1 MKTYR
6 SAREVL
12 GAVEQVLVA
21 KPRLASR
28 GRLPLREI
36 RGAQFQESPLV
47 QVARL
52 LQKGRQ
58 YFAVTIFLE
67 AGGRVLR
74 VASAGPAPRCAA
86 MRLGEG
92 NVGQAAKAGMAK
104 VVPDVTRDPQY
115 VKVFSET
122 RSELVMPIKIGVH
135 VSGVIDVESDR
146 LNAFSYKDRVLLQKV
161 AIVLAKFLSG
171 RGKYLV
177 RKVREAAHA
186 IPAVL
191 PKQPQAPGPPA
202 RAGVA
207 RAAVEVERQERLR
220 AAAGEKARS

>member
-6 SAREVL
+6 STREVL

-28 GRLPLREI
+28 GRLPLHEI
-36 RGAQFQESPLV
+36 RGAQFQESPLA

-58 YFAVTIFLE
+58 YFAVTMFLD
-67 AGGRVLR
+67 AGGRLLR
-74 VASAGPAPRCAA
+74 IASAGPAPRCAA

-92 NVGQAAKAGMAK
+92 NVGQAAKTGAPK
-104 VVPDVTRDPQY
+104 VVPDVSRDPQY
-115 VKVFSET
+115 VAVFAET
-122 RSELVMPIKIGVH
+122 RSELVMPIKIGAH

-146 LNAFSYKDRVLLQKV
+146 LNAFSFQDRVLLHKI
-161 AIVLAKFLSG
+161 ATLLARFLAG
-171 RGKYLV
+171 PGKYLIMKA
-177 RKVREAAHA
+177 RQAAHA
-186 IPAVL
+186 MPSVL
-191 PKQPQAPGPPA
+191 PKQPQS
-202 RAGVA
+202 
-207 RAAVEVERQERLR
+207 ERQERLR

>member
-12 GAVEQVLVA
+12 GGVEQLLAA

-52 LQKGRQ
+52 LQKGRH
-58 YFAVTIFLE
+58 YFAVTIFLD
-67 AGGRVLR
+67 AGGGLLR
-74 VASAGPAPRCAA
+74 VASAGPAPRCAM

-92 NVGQAAKAGMAK
+92 NVGQAAITGVAK
-104 VVPDVTRDPQY
+104 VVPDVAGESQY
-115 VKVFSET
+115 VQVFSET
-122 RSELVMPIKIGVH
+122 RSELVMPIKIAAH
-135 VSGVIDVESDR
+135 VIGVIDVESDR
-146 LNAFSYKDRVLLQKV
+146 LNAFSSQDRVLLQKV
-161 AIVLAKFLSG
+161 ATVLAMFLNG

-177 RKVREAAHA
+177 RKAREAAHA

-191 PKQPQAPGPPA
+191 PKQPRAPGSPA
-202 RAGVA
+202 RIGVA
-207 RAAVEVERQERLR
+207 H
-220 AAAGEKARS
+220 AAAEVR

>member
-1 MKTYR
+1 VKSCR
-6 SAREVL
+6 SVREVL
-12 GAVEQVLVA
+12 GAVEQVLAA

-28 GRLPLREI
+28 GRLPLRAI
-36 RGAQFQESPLV
+36 RGAQFQVSPLV

-52 LQKGRQ
+52 LQKGRK
-58 YFAVTIFLE
+58 YFAVTIFLD
-67 AGGRVLR
+67 AGGSWLR

-92 NVGQAAKAGMAK
+92 NVGQAASTGAPK
-104 VVPDVTRDPQY
+104 VVPDVSCDPQY
-115 VKVFSET
+115 VAVFAET
-122 RSELVMPIKIGVH
+122 RSELIMPIKIGAR
-135 VSGVIDVESDR
+135 VSGIIDVDSDR
-146 LNAFSYKDRVLLQKV
+146 LNAFSSQDRVLLHKI
-161 AIVLAKFLSG
+161 ATALARFLAA

-177 RKVREAAHA
+177 MKARQAAHA

-207 RAAVEVERQERLR
+207 RAGVEAERQERLR
-220 AAAGEKARS
+220 AAAGEKSRS

>member
-12 GAVEQVLVA
+12 GAVEQVLAA

-52 LQKGRQ
+52 LQKGRH
-58 YFAVTIFLE
+58 YFAVTIFLD
-67 AGGRVLR
+67 AGDRVLR
-74 VASAGPAPRCAA
+74 VASAGPEPRCAA

-92 NVGQAAKAGMAK
+92 NVGQAAKTGMAK
-104 VVPDVTRDPQY
+104 VVPDVSRDPQY
-115 VKVFSET
+115 VQVFSET

-146 LNAFSYKDRVLLQKV
+146 LNAFAYKDCVLLQKV
-161 AIVLAKFLSG
+161 TTALAKFLSG
-171 RGKYLV
+171 GGKYLV
-177 RKVREAAHA
+177 MKAREAAHA

-191 PKQPQAPGPPA
+191 PAQPQAPGSPA

-207 RAAVEVERQERLR
+207 RAGVEVGHQERLR

>member
-1 MKTYR
+1 VKTYC

-12 GAVEQVLVA
+12 GAVEQVLTA
-21 KPRLASR
+21 KPRLAAR

-52 LQKGRQ
+52 LQNGRQ

-67 AGGRVLR
+67 AGGRLLR
-74 VASAGPAPRCAA
+74 VASAGPAPRCDS

-92 NVGQAAKAGMAK
+92 NVGEAAKTGAAK
-104 VVPDVTRDPQY
+104 VVADVSRDPQY
-115 VKVFSET
+115 VAVFPET

-135 VSGVIDVESDR
+135 IIGVIDVESDR
-146 LNAFSYKDRVLLQKV
+146 LNAFAYEDRVLLEKV
-161 AIVLAKFLSG
+161 STVLAQFLAG
-171 RGKYLV
+171 TGKYLV
-177 RKVREAAHA
+177 MKAREAALA
-186 IPAVL
+186 TPPVS
-191 PKQPQAPGPPA
+191 PKQPQAPGAPPRAAVA
-202 RAGVA
+202 RAG
-207 RAAVEVERQERLR
+207 VEVERQERLR

>member
-1 MKTYR
+1 VKTYR

-12 GAVEQVLVA
+12 GGVEPVLAA

-47 QVARL
+47 QVVRL

-58 YFAVTIFLE
+58 YFAVTIFLD
-67 AGGRVLR
+67 AGGRWLR

-92 NVGQAAKAGMAK
+92 NVGQAAKTGMAK
-104 VVPDVTRDPQY
+104 LVPDVSRDPQY
-115 VKVFSET
+115 VAVFAET
-122 RSELVMPIKIGVH
+122 RSELVMPITIAAH
-135 VSGVIDVESDR
+135 VIGVIDVESDR

-161 AIVLAKFLSG
+161 ATALAKFLSG
-171 RGKYLV
+171 RGKYVV
-177 RKVREAAHA
+177 RKVREAALA

-191 PKQPQAPGPPA
+191 PKQPQAPGSPV

-207 RAAVEVERQERLR
+207 RAGMEAERQGPLR
-220 AAAGEKARS
+220 AAAGEKAR

>member
-52 LQKGRQ
+52 LQKERQ
-58 YFAVTIFLE
+58 YFAVTIFLD
-67 AGGRVLR
+67 AGGRLLR

-92 NVGQAAKAGMAK
+92 NVGQAAKTGMAK

-115 VKVFSET
+115 VQVFSET

-146 LNAFSYKDRVLLQKV
+146 LNAFAYKDRVLLQKV
-161 AIVLAKFLSG
+161 ATALAKFLSG
-171 RGKYLV
+171 GGKYLV
-177 RKVREAAHA
+177 MKAREAAHA

-191 PKQPQAPGPPA
+191 PKQPQS
-202 RAGVA
+202 
-207 RAAVEVERQERLR
+207 ERQERLR

>member
-1 MKTYR
+1 VKTYR

-52 LQKGRQ
+52 LQKERQ
-58 YFAVTIFLE
+58 YFAVTIFLD
-67 AGGRVLR
+67 AGGRLLR

-92 NVGQAAKAGMAK
+92 NVGQAAKTGMAK

-115 VKVFSET
+115 VQVFSET

-146 LNAFSYKDRVLLQKV
+146 LNAFAYKDRVLLRKI
-161 AIVLAKFLSG
+161 ATLLARFLTG
-171 RGKYLV
+171 PGKYLV
-177 RKVREAAHA
+177 RKAREAAHA

-191 PKQPQAPGPPA
+191 SKQPQS
-202 RAGVA
+202 
-207 RAAVEVERQERLR
+207 ESQERLR

>member
-12 GAVEQVLVA
+12 GAVEQVLAA

-36 RGAQFQESPLV
+36 RGEQFQESPLV

>member
-12 GAVEQVLVA
+12 GAVEQVLAA

-58 YFAVTIFLE
+58 YFAVTIFLD
-67 AGGRVLR
+67 AGGRLLR

-92 NVGQAAKAGMAK
+92 NVGQAAKTGTPK
-104 VVPDVTRDPQY
+104 VVPDVSHDPQY
-115 VKVFSET
+115 VAVFAET
-122 RSELVMPIKIGVH
+122 RSELVMPIKISAH

-146 LNAFSYKDRVLLQKV
+146 LNAFSFQDRVLLHKI
-161 AIVLAKFLSG
+161 ATVLARFLAT

-177 RKVREAAHA
+177 MKAREAAYA

-191 PKQPQAPGPPA
+191 PKQPQAPGSPA

-207 RAAVEVERQERLR
+207 RAGVEAERQERLR

>member
-12 GAVEQVLVA
+12 GAVEQVLAA

-28 GRLPLREI
+28 GRLPLSEI

-58 YFAVTIFLE
+58 YFAVTIFLD
-67 AGGRVLR
+67 AGGRLLR
-74 VASAGPAPRCAA
+74 AASAGPAPRCVA
-86 MRLGEG
+86 MRPGEG
-92 NVGQAAKAGMAK
+92 NVGQAAKSGAPK
-104 VVPDVTRDPQY
+104 VVPDVSRDPQY
-115 VKVFSET
+115 AAVFPET
-122 RSELVMPIKIGVH
+122 RSELVMPIKVGVR

-161 AIVLAKFLSG
+161 ATVLAKFLSG
-171 RGKYLV
+171 GGKYLV
-177 RKVREAAHA
+177 RKVREAEHA
-186 IPAVL
+186 IPAVV
-191 PKQPQAPGPPA
+191 PKQPQAPESPA

-207 RAAVEVERQERLR
+207 RVGVEVERQERVR
-220 AAAGEKARS
+220 AAAGEKSRS